1 MTEHDTL
8 VLVGGDFM
16 SKADRQQRTAP
27 VPDST
32 VPAQTTSRWPAGILS
47 AIVAGLAILV
57 VFAYLILS
65 EMRGIHRVL
74 DARSDQIDSR
84 LMQLAARVEL
94 FASRPAAAPAANGPD
109 PNRVDVVNTDG
120 AAVAGP
126 ALAAI
131 TIAEFSDFQ

>member
-1 MTEHDTL
+1 
-8 VLVGGDFM
+8 M
-16 SKADRQQRTAP
+16 SKTDRQQRTTA
-27 VPDST
+27 VPGST
-32 VPAQTTSRWPAGILS
+32 VPAQTTSRSSTGILS

-65 EMRGIHRVL
+65 EMRGIHGVL

-84 LMQLAARVEL
+84 LMQLAAKVEL
-94 FASRPAAAPAANGPD
+94 FASRPAAAAPAGNGPD
-109 PNRVDVVNTDG
+109 PNRVYVVNTDG

-126 ALAAI
+126 PLAAI